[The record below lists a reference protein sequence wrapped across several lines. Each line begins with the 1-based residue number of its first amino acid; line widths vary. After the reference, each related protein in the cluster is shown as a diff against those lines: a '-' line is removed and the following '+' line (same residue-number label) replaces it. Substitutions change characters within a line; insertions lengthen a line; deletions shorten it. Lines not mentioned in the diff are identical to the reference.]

1 MRPVI
6 KKKRIDPR
14 YFLNETVDRD
24 EDDEGEGGEDED
36 GEDDKD
42 DEDNEKESD
51 GCAPV
56 NIVKKSKSSKKDKKS
71 KKDKTV
77 LFGEEDLR
85 AMVKEVIESFEEGAK
100 EEGLEEDWARRWIPD
115 FLQPSGKSM
124 PKRTTI
130 DTSKET
136 NTKRAQSSLGGS
148 NVDRKI
154 DKAMSDPK

>member
-36 GEDDKD
+36 GEDDKA

-71 KKDKTV
+71 KKDRTV

-85 AMVKEVIESFEEGAK
+85 AMVKEVIE
-100 EEGLEEDWARRWIPD
+100 GLEE
-115 FLQPSGKSM
+115 
-124 PKRTTI
+124 
-130 DTSKET
+130 
-136 NTKRAQSSLGGS
+136 GG
-148 NVDRKI
+148 RK
-154 DKAMSDPK
+154 